1 MITPPQQYAW
11 RGFDQLSTT
20 ELYLLLRLRCE
31 VFVVEQRCAYLDIDG
46 RDQEAD
52 HLLAWGANDRLSGY
66 LRVFA
71 PGKVDASAQIGRIVT
86 SSEGRGAGL
95 GRWMV
100 KEALGFIAKR
110 HGGGAD
116 VVGQAPGS
124 AGCAPPAATQPA
136 PAAAEWNE
144 LARPSSPPPAPR
156 SPTGHPATS
165 RSAPA

>member
-1 MITPPQQYAW
+1 VEIAMITPPQQYAW

-71 PGKVDASAQIGRIVT
+71 PGKADASAQIGRVVT

-110 HGGGAD
+110 QGDVQVKISAQVYLERFYAD
-116 VVGQAPGS
+116 FGF
-124 AGCAPPAATQPA
+124 
-136 PAAAEWNE
+136 
-144 LARPSSPPPAPR
+144 RRSSDDYSEDGILHCEMLRA
-156 SPTGHPATS
+156 
-165 RSAPA
+165 

>member
-66 LRVFA
+66 LRVSRLA
-71 PGKVDASAQIGRIVT
+71 KQTHLPRLDGSLPRLKVEVQVSDDG
-86 SSEGRGAGL
+86 
-95 GRWMV
+95 W
-100 KEALGFIAKR
+100 
-110 HGGGAD
+110 
-116 VVGQAPGS
+116 
-124 AGCAPPAATQPA
+124 
-136 PAAAEWNE
+136 
-144 LARPSSPPPAPR
+144 
-156 SPTGHPATS
+156 
-165 RSAPA
+165 